1 MQPPDV
7 SKTEQKRIE
16 EKGFKDF
23 LEPPDENG
31 VQWLRRKEDDGCW
44 FLTKENKCAIYP
56 VRPQVCRLEPFTIV
70 DYDYKKNKIELALNF
85 PFSCCCIGT
94 LDETTVLPIEEIARA
109 AQILVQ
115 KILALTANDLGLPVT
130 HKRVRTETR
139 SRFLRRTAEMAD
151 LQL

>member
-23 LEPPDENG
+23 LGETDEHG
-31 VQWLRRKEDDGCW
+31 VSWIRRKKDGSCH
-44 FLTKENKCAIYP
+44 FLTHENKCAIYY

-70 DYDYKKNKIELALNF
+70 DFDYNKNRIEVDLNF
-85 PFSCCCIGT
+85 PFACCCIGT
-94 LDETTVLPIEEIARA
+94 FDETTVVPVEEIARA

-115 KILALTANDLGLPVT
+115 KILALTANDLQLPVT
-130 HKRVRTETR
+130 DKRVYAETS
-139 SRFLRRTAEMAD
+139 SRILRRTIELAN

>member
-16 EKGFKDF
+16 EKGFKNF
-23 LEPPDENG
+23 FVGPDENG
-31 VQWLRRKEDDGCW
+31 IFWIKRKADESCF
-44 FLTKENKCAIYP
+44 FLTKENKCAIYA

-70 DYDYKKNKIELALNF
+70 DYDYERNVIEVDLDF
-85 PFSCCCIGT
+85 PFSACCVGT
-94 LDETTVLPIEEIARA
+94 CDETSVPDKEVARA

-115 KILALTANDLGLPVT
+115 KILSLTANDLGLAVT
-130 HKRVRTETR
+130 DKKVLSLTR
-139 SRFLRRTAEMAD
+139 SRLLRRRIEMAD